1 MTLGVD
7 AVMDVRGDDIGGAV
21 MDVRGDDIGGQCS
34 DLCEGEV

>member
-7 AVMDVRGDDIGGAV
+7 AVMDERGDDIGGAV

-34 DLCEGEV
+34 DSCEGEV